1 MCDNS
6 TINSQSVLIT
16 VTDPMPPNLKQKQDK
31 EILRGDFR
39 ENSPKIGVHLQINVK
54 KRMVSKSGHTTQ
66 ASEFSSQ

>member
-6 TINSQSVLIT
+6 TINSQSFLIT
-16 VTDPMPPNLKQKQDK
+16 ITDTMPQNLKQKQDK

-39 ENSPKIGVHLQINVK
+39 EYSPKIGVHLQINVK

-66 ASEFSSQ
+66 ASKFSSQ